1 MDELDKPP
9 RTRANWILAGLI
21 VAFGLAVFV
30 YAVRSGR
37 ADSALLFVVLPALL
51 AAALALTP
59 GRTTHGRVF
68 RLTTIVLLLAAVSL
82 HEGAIC
88 VLIASPLV
96 YAVAHGT
103 AALIRLA
110 KQSRTRA
117 LAVLPLPFLL
127 LGGIEGTSPD
137 LRIQPDQSVAVS
149 RVVALDP
156 AAVRAKLTAGPQP
169 SPVRQTS
176 LRLLDAPAPQHVMGD
191 GLEPGDRWMF
201 GYGGSSHGAGG
212 AIVTEVRAAGPER
225 VDFAV
230 LSDDTITARWLRW
243 RDASVRWH
251 EAGPGRTEVTVV
263 LSYQRRLDPSWYFG
277 PIQDRL
283 MHAGGEHLLDMLA
296 LS

>member
-1 MDELDKPP
+1 MRKPRP
-9 RTRANWILAGLI
+9 GRANWILAGLI
-21 VAFGLAVFV
+21 AAFGLAAFCYTVS
-30 YAVRSGR
+30 SGR

-68 RLTTIVLLLAAVSL
+68 RLTTIALLLAAVAL

-103 AALIRLA
+103 AAVIRMA
-110 KQSRTRA
+110 RQGGTRA
-117 LAVLPLPFLL
+117 LAILPLPLL
-127 LGGIEGTSPD
+127 LAGGIEGTSPD
-137 LRIQPDQSVAVS
+137 LRIRPDQSVEVS

-156 AAVRAKLTAGPQP
+156 AAVRERLAAGPR
-169 SPVRQTS
+169 PVAVGPLP
-176 LRLLDAPAPQHVMGD
+176 LRLLGAPAPEHVMGA

-201 GYGGSSHGAGG
+201 GYHGSSHGAGG
-212 AIVTEVRAAGPER
+212 AIVTRVRAAEPR
-225 VDFAV
+225 RIDFDV
-230 LSDDTITARWLRW
+230 VSDDTITARWLRW
-243 RDASVRWH
+243 RGASVRWH
-251 EAGPGRTEVTVV
+251 DAGAGRTEVTVV

-296 LS
+296 LP